1 MVGSSLACKY
11 LTGVEVN
18 GSGKHSRL
26 LQYGNNYGS
35 KKFCSKFPRTVLLDF
50 LQP

>member
-1 MVGSSLACKY
+1 MVGSSLAYKY
-11 LTGVEVN
+11 LTRVEVN
-18 GSGKHSRL
+18 DWGKHSRL
-26 LQYGNNYGS
+26 LQYGNNYDR